1 MFLCIKMSNVQMF
14 GENYR
19 GLYSTQVGPRP
30 TFSESLC
37 AQSRVTSHLTLVK
50 LDGFIVQRDRHCYV
64 MLALGMSLTVIDG
77 RI

>member
-1 MFLCIKMSNVQMF
+1 MF

-50 LDGFIVQRDRHCYV
+50 LDAFSSETQSFRGIGIVMLCYV
-64 MLALGMSLTVIDG
+64 GALDELDSY
-77 RI
+77 